1 MASTRRIKEV
11 IVIPSS
17 SPSPVLLP
25 SGSKDAHIFDG
36 SLDGPDVG
44 LALPEPPQYE
54 IEMQDLSS
62 PEEDASFFSL
72 DATIA
77 SILLLFPDIEP
88 DHVKGLYETNI
99 SEQGPNITEFLA
111 NQLIE
116 SNGHYPK
123 VKRGERSAKRKRERS
138 PSEMTEQ
145 ELDEK
150 YASKN
155 RLPPSIHYSV
165 LSRKLLRNSFIWI
178 PAAYINAVFNREI
191 YLFPAYKALANDNV
205 NYDFALREQPLF
217 RKLARSRPKR
227 EVPQHVMDLD
237 AAEMEPEDH
246 ANLKDELAAA
256 VRLFGKMTG
265 RGGEAP
271 GRAVLASEELFECQ
285 CCFSEVGSAQLTQ
298 CVDGH
303 LFCLDC
309 GKRNASNEIG
319 KQKYKLL
326 CMDSSGCRKEF
337 PAEEVKKFCDEK
349 MLETLERLEQR
360 DILRKAEIE
369 GLSECP
375 FCDFAAIVPPVE
387 IDREFRC
394 QDPDCMTISCR
405 LCNKA
410 THVPLT
416 CEENAKEENQNLR
429 RNVEEAMTEALLRK
443 CGKCGLP
450 YVKESGC
457 NKIICTRCS
466 SMNCY
471 LCSKVIKDYKHF
483 NDPNRGGK
491 VGNCLLFDNT
501 EERHHNEVQAAE
513 QAAIAKIRAENPE
526 ITEEEMRIQLS
537 QVVLEGER
545 RKIED
550 GNRRFGIGGGPPG
563 LLIHPP
569 RPIAIPI
576 QPNLPQG
583 AAQWPNPQLQPLIQP
598 IPQVFYHP
606 AQMPAQPMMQMMPG
620 VAVPPFPGIPNGPPG
635 FPHMLRNPMIQAPIQ
650 VPQMPI
656 LGNPVPF
663 MGGPANMAQNINQMN
678 QQPLNLFQR
687 VQRVANL
694 IPRPLGFQQPQ
705 GVPAMAPV
713 PIVPNIP
720 NQMPYPI
727 YNQPIAV
734 QNPIP
739 QVPAP
744 ENPGFIQR
752 NFNLGGNRLV
762 RGRQPVRVPAASGSN
777 HRPLAVLND
786 NNARLA
792 LEPPPDAA
800 ANIKPVPVSP
810 IRHNRPAKIAKKR

>member
-1 MASTRRIKEV
+1 MASSRRIQEV

-25 SGSKDAHIFDG
+25 SGSNDARILGVPFEEPR
-36 SLDGPDVG
+36 LDLDF
-44 LALPEPPQYE
+44 PEQVQNE
-54 IEMQDLSS
+54 IEMQDPSS
-62 PEEDASFFSL
+62 PEEDTSHFSI

-99 SEQGPNITEFLA
+99 TEQGQNIIEFLA

-116 SNGHYPK
+116 SNGQYPK
-123 VKRGERSAKRKRERS
+123 IKRGDRSAKRKRERS
-138 PSEMTEQ
+138 PSEMTEH

-150 YASKN
+150 YGP
-155 RLPPSIHYSV
+155 RGRGPQGPSAHYIILSRDLLRGSFPWFPAPYIYRV
-165 LSRKLLRNSFIWI
+165 LS
-178 PAAYINAVFNREI
+178 REI
-191 YLFPAYKALANDNV
+191 YLFPTYKALAHDEAS
-205 NYDFALREQPLF
+205 YS
-217 RKLARSRPKR
+217 KLEEKPCKLLSAPRSRRYKP
-227 EVPQHVMDLD
+227 EVEFHTARIEAEEH
-237 AAEMEPEDH
+237 AALNEEF
-246 ANLKDELAAA
+246 AAA
-256 VRLFGKMTG
+256 VRIFVKMTWN
-265 RGGEAP
+265 GGNP
-271 GRAVLASEELFECQ
+271 SHPDRVGGPVLEELFECQ
-285 CCFSEVGSAQLTQ
+285 CCFLEVRSAQLTQ

-309 GKRNASNEIG
+309 GRQNAANEIG

-326 CMDSSGCRKEF
+326 CMDRSECRKEF
-337 PAEEVKKFCDEK
+337 SAEEIKKFCDEK
-349 MLETLERLEQR
+349 MLEALEKLEQR
-360 DILRKAEIE
+360 DVLRKAEIE

-394 QDPDCMTISCR
+394 QDPDCMVVSCR

-410 THVPLT
+410 THIPLT
-416 CEENAKEENQNLR
+416 CEENAKEENKGLR

-443 CGKCGLP
+443 CGKCALP

-457 NKIICTRCS
+457 NKIICSRCS

-501 EERHHNEVQAAE
+501 EERHQNEVQAAE

-526 ITEEEMRIQLS
+526 ITEEEMRVQLS
-537 QVVLEGER
+537 QVVLDGER

-550 GNRRFGIGGGPPG
+550 GNRRLGIGGPAG
-563 LLIHPP
+563 LLVPPP

-583 AAQWPNPQLQPLIQP
+583 VQWPNPQLQPLVQP

-606 AQMPAQPMMQMMPG
+606 AHMPAQPMVQMMPG
-620 VAVPPFPGIPNGPPG
+620 VVMPQFPGMPNGIPA
-635 FPHMLRNPMIQAPIQ
+635 FPQLLRNQIIQAPMQ
-650 VPQMPI
+650 VPPLPV

-663 MGGPANMAQNINQMN
+663 MGGPVNMN

-705 GVPAMAPV
+705 GAPAMGLA

-720 NQMPYPI
+720 NQMPYPM
-727 YNQPIAV
+727 YNQPIV
-734 QNPIP
+734 IPNPAP
-739 QVPAP
+739 HVPAP
-744 ENPGFIQR
+744 DNPGFIQR

-762 RGRQPVRVPAASGSN
+762 RGRQPPRAPAVPVIN
-777 HRPLAVLND
+777 HRPLAVIND

-792 LEPPPDAA
+792 VELPPDAQED
-800 ANIKPVPVSP
+800 IKPVPVSP
-810 IRHNRPAKIAKKR
+810 VRHHRPAKIAKKR